1 MRENNKKWMERNS
14 KELPVAETDEIVNN
28 EIVNN
33 EIVDATEIA
42 AEVPGKV
49 MFLEPDG
56 TPVVKPKQAIVT
68 NCERLNIRSSASK
81 DATVLFIIPVDT
93 ILDVD
98 FYENDWAHVRTSDD
112 KEGYVMKAFIKE
124 VN

>member
-1 MRENNKKWMERNS
+1 MRESNKNWMER
-14 KELPVAETDEIVNN
+14 KPVAEADEIA
-28 EIVNN
+28 ITIPS

-42 AEVPGKV
+42 EVPGEIISV
-49 MFLEPDG
+49 EPDG
-56 TPVVKPKQAIVT
+56 IPVVKQVQAVVT
-68 NCERLNIRSSASK
+68 KCQKLNVRSSASK
-81 DATVLFIIPVDT
+81 DASVLFIIPVGT

-112 KEGYVMKAFIKE
+112 KEGYVMKAFIEE